1 MSKEEEKLHRELYK
15 EREKR
20 VWDAIQLRCPDR
32 VPVHLGLGY
41 FPAKY
46 AGISCDA
53 AFYDPAKWK
62 AASRK
67 TILELEPDFYRAMIG
82 TVSGQ
87 TLDALGTRIMKWPG
101 HSVPATHS
109 HQAVEG
115 EFMKEDEYDSFL
127 SDPSDFVVRTY
138 LPRVFSALAPFERL
152 PRLTRLLGTSVATS
166 IGQLATPDFAKA
178 LDSLRRAGEEALNW
192 RSAMGSFDND
202 MATMGFPCHS
212 VASCS
217 APFDVISDFLRG
229 MRGTMIDMYRRPDKL
244 IQACEKLLPTQV
256 EAALTVAGA
265 SGRVFMPLHR
275 GADGFMSLQQF
286 ETFYWPTLKKLI
298 LALVEKGLTPCPFFE
313 GDYTTRL
320 EHLRELPRGKVL
332 CHFDATDMSKA
343 KETLRGHLCIMGN
356 VPSSI
361 LHVGIAQ
368 EVRDYC
374 KKLIDVVGEDGGF
387 ILTHGSSIDEANPT
401 NIKAMID
408 STKEYGVYNRTP
420 TK

>member
-1 MSKEEEKLHRELYK
+1 
-15 EREKR
+15 
-20 VWDAIQLRCPDR
+20 
-32 VPVHLGLGY
+32 
-41 FPAKY
+41 
-46 AGISCDA
+46 
-53 AFYDPAKWK
+53 
-62 AASRK
+62 
-67 TILELEPDFYRAMIG
+67 
-82 TVSGQ
+82 
-87 TLDALGTRIMKWPG
+87 
-101 HSVPATHS
+101 
-109 HQAVEG
+109 
-115 EFMKEDEYDSFL
+115 MKEDEYDSFL

-256 EAALTVAGA
+256 EAALTAAGA

-332 CHFDATDMSKA
+332 CHFDATDMPKA

-361 LHVGIAQ
+361 LHVGTAQ
-368 EVRDYC
+368 EVKDYC

-408 STKEYGVYNRTP
+408 FTKEYGVYARTP
-420 TK
+420 DK